1 MTVPIDRELLVQAF
15 IVLSL
20 CAGEWMFLVQPGA
33 RELRALDAI
42 SKQQR
47 HIAASIDY
55 SSLRISADKAF
66 SMRERT
72 RAIYDAGQFSAN
84 SAALYDR
91 IPAQAKAHGV
101 QVKNLRPGIERKSG
115 EKGRTFVVTR
125 LDMTVEGDFERIAR
139 FLESMDEI
147 GGYLRP
153 VSVQIAPSNAEGG
166 SFASMQLGFEAIRF
180 DLPDSL
186 MAFVETDS

>member
-20 CAGEWMFLVQPGA
+20 CAGGWMFFVEPGA
-33 RELRALDAI
+33 SELRALDAI
-42 SKQQR
+42 SEQQR

-55 SSLRISADKAF
+55 SSLRVSADMA
-66 SMRERT
+66 SAMRERT
-72 RAIYDAGQFSAN
+72 RVIFDAGQFSAN

-91 IPAQAKAHGV
+91 ITAQAEAHEV

-125 LDMTVEGDFERIAR
+125 LDMTVEGDYERIAR

-153 VSVQIAPSNAEGG
+153 VSVQIAPSKAEGG
-166 SFASMQLGFEAIRF
+166 SFAIMQLGFEAIRF
-180 DLPDSL
+180 DLPESL
-186 MAFVETDS
+186 MALVETDS